1 MYVLACKRILYC
13 HKQRE
18 LGHPHW
24 VVQIPRLRYCTNA
37 YGYTYSDGNSYV
49 YAYCHCDVHTDCD
62 CNIYAYGYSDIYAD
76 GYRYSYVYAH
86 SDCYVYANG
95 DSATKPDGYSDIYAD
110 SYRYSDANT
119 DASCADGIECYQHNC
134 QWLYSELDQRQRRE
148 QLLVRRRHNEHLCLW
163 HIRAW
168 LPGSQC
174 GQCD

>member
-37 YGYTYSDGNSYV
+37 YGYTYSDSSSYV

-62 CNIYAYGYSDIYAD
+62 CNIYAYGYSDLYAD
-76 GYRYSYVYAH
+76 SYRYSYVYAH

-95 DSATKPDGYSDIYAD
+95 DSASKPDGYSDIYAD
-110 SYRYSDANT
+110 SYRYSYSDANT

-134 QWLYSELDQRQRRE
+134 QWLYCELDQCGRCDRLSLRRFY
-148 QLLVRRRHNEHLCLW
+148 QQHVWYSCATL
-163 HIRAW
+163 
-168 LPGSQC
+168 
-174 GQCD
+174 